1 MATNNRTGKKH
12 EQDTVV
18 FGGLFK
24 ETNASNESAKKKK
37 KRNSHGDSENM
48 SYASLQTT
56 QHNSMPVLSNGRKLR
71 CTWNNYAERY
81 KYHDNNVFEGCC

>member
-37 KRNSHGDSENM
+37 K
-48 SYASLQTT
+48 
-56 QHNSMPVLSNGRKLR
+56 KL
-71 CTWNNYAERY
+71 TWR
-81 KYHDNNVFEGCC
+81 